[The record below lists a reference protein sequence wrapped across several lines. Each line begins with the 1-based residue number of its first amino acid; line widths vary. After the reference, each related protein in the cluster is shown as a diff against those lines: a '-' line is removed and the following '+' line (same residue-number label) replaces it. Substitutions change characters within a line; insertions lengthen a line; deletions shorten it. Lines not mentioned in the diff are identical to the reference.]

1 MEERLV
7 FDRST
12 PRKDSPMKTQALVKI
27 VLIAATPCCAVAGDL
42 TKNQRDSILKGMFQ
56 MCLASAPQDISQRF
70 GPMGVKRF
78 CSCYAD
84 EIANNLT
91 KEQFNAMVVDPNTGR
106 SKIPPNYATTVSKAN
121 HVCAKELISQ

>member
-7 FDRST
+7 SDRST
-12 PRKDSPMKTQALVKI
+12 PLKDSPMKTQALIKI
-27 VLIAATPCCAVAGDL
+27 VLIAATPWSAVAGDL
-42 TKNQRDSILKGMFQ
+42 TQSQRDSILKGMFH
-56 MCLASAPQDISQRF
+56 MCVEGTPKEISERF

-106 SKIPPNYATTVSKAN
+106 SRVPPNYATTVSNAN
-121 HVCAKELISQ
+121 RVCAKELTSQ